1 MNEIPKIDVEKTK
14 NNITEFV
21 QNKVSEANADGLVV
35 GLSGG
40 IDSTVAAFLA
50 CEAVGKENVFGVVLP
65 STTTPTE
72 DKLHG
77 TTIAQLLG
85 INYKEMAIDSIL
97 NEFDKSEHFTIKY
110 SNDSEKIRVYYGK
123 IKLFETGEG
132 SINNVSST
140 EQELATCLIWNKYI
154 ELKSQHLDFTID
166 IVNDIIKD
174 ISPNFTSNWV
184 KSLAEQVN
192 AIEVLLKKYGIP
204 ETDLANYKLCLYGS
218 TIDDDNLHVGELYK
232 KLITKYSK
240 FFKGNKHHFDPSD
253 IILYNKN
260 LDIDSFKE
268 LANDNI
274 TDGTQTKKLFMDNF
288 FSTRDIMGISLKQIT
303 TTPKIEEYNIN
314 SE

>member
-97 NEFDKSEHFTIKY
+97 NEFLSVAQLEEDILAIGNLKARIRMSIIYFYANSKNYLVCGTGNKSEISIGYFTKHGDGACDIEPIGDLYKT
-110 SNDSEKIRVYYGK
+110 DVY
-123 IKLFETGEG
+123 
-132 SINNVSST
+132 
-140 EQELATCLIWNKYI
+140 ELAKYLEIPQEIIDKPPRAGLWNNQTDEDEIGMTYKLLDKILYRFI
-154 ELKSQHLDFTID
+154 EINS
-166 IVNDIIKD
+166 
-174 ISPNFTSNWV
+174 
-184 KSLAEQVN
+184 
-192 AIEVLLKKYGIP
+192 LKKKLMLIP
-204 ETDLANYKLCLYGS
+204 LQKNWILKLM
-218 TIDDDNLHVGELYK
+218 
-232 KLITKYSK
+232 KLMT
-240 FFKGNKHHFDPSD
+240 
-253 IILYNKN
+253 L
-260 LDIDSFKE
+260 
-268 LANDNI
+268 
-274 TDGTQTKKLFMDNF
+274 
-288 FSTRDIMGISLKQIT
+288 
-303 TTPKIEEYNIN
+303 
-314 SE
+314 

>member
-97 NEFDKSEHFTIKY
+97 NEFLSVAQLEEDILAIGNLKARIRMSIIYFYANSKNYLVCGTGNKSEISIGYFTKY
-110 SNDSEKIRVYYGK
+110 GDGACDIEPIGDLYKTDVY
-123 IKLFETGEG
+123 
-132 SINNVSST
+132 
-140 EQELATCLIWNKYI
+140 ELAKYLEVPQEIIDKPPRAGLWNNQTDEDEIGMTYKLLDKILYQFI
-154 ELKSQHLDFTID
+154 EKEID
-166 IVNDIIKD
+166 ADSIAKELNIEVNEVNDIINRVERNQHKTQVPE
-174 ISPNFTSNWV
+174 SP
-184 KSLAEQVN
+184 
-192 AIEVLLKKYGIP
+192 KKTLMVI
-204 ETDLANYKLCLYGS
+204 
-218 TIDDDNLHVGELYK
+218 
-232 KLITKYSK
+232 
-240 FFKGNKHHFDPSD
+240 
-253 IILYNKN
+253 
-260 LDIDSFKE
+260 
-268 LANDNI
+268 
-274 TDGTQTKKLFMDNF
+274 
-288 FSTRDIMGISLKQIT
+288 
-303 TTPKIEEYNIN
+303 
-314 SE
+314 